1 MSKPVKE
8 MLIRDFESRF
18 EGHDDALLI
27 SVRGVSSNDTNTIR
41 QSLAKQDIRVTVIR
55 NNLARK
61 AFAGTG
67 LESLAALLTGPN
79 ALVYGAETVV
89 DVARAIVDLAKKY
102 PDVELKGAVLDG
114 QIFEGDEG
122 VKRLSAFP
130 TRDEAIAKAVTL
142 VLSPGRNLM
151 GSVKG
156 PGGRLASI
164 IKSIEEKLEK
174 GETISKAG

>member
-1 MSKPVKE
+1 MSKPVKQ
-8 MLIRDFESRF
+8 MLVRDFESRF
-18 EGHDDALLI
+18 EGQDNALLI
-27 SVRGVSSNDTNTIR
+27 SVRGVGSNDTNAIR

-61 AFAGTG
+61 AFEGTG
-67 LESLAALLTGPN
+67 LESLTKLLEGPN

-89 DVARAIVDLAKKY
+89 DVARAIVDIAKTY

-114 QIFEGDEG
+114 QVFEGDAG
-122 VKRLSAFP
+122 VKALSKFP
-130 TRDEAIAKAVTL
+130 TRDEAIAKAVTI

-151 GSVKG
+151 GAVTG

-174 GETISKAG
+174 GETISKVG

>member
-8 MLIRDFESRF
+8 MMIRDFESRI
-18 EGHDDALLI
+18 EGQDNALLI

-41 QSLAKQDIRVTVIR
+41 QTLAKQDIRVTVIR

-61 AFAGTG
+61 AFEGTG
-67 LESLAALLTGPN
+67 LEALASLLTGPN

-89 DVARAIVDLAKKY
+89 DVARAIVDLTKKY

-114 QIFEGDEG
+114 QVFEGDEG
-122 VKRLSAFP
+122 VKRLSKFP
-130 TRDEAIAKAVTL
+130 TRDEAIAEAVTL

-151 GSVKG
+151 GSIKG

-174 GETISKAG
+174 GETIAAQ

>member
-1 MSKPVKE
+1 MSKPVKQ
-8 MLIRDFESRF
+8 MLVRDFESRF
-18 EGHDDALLI
+18 EGQDNALLI
-27 SVRGVSSNDTNTIR
+27 SVRGVSSNDTNAIR

-61 AFAGTG
+61 AFEGTG
-67 LESLAALLTGPN
+67 LEALAALLQGPN

-89 DVARAIVDLAKKY
+89 DVARAIVDLAKAY

-114 QIFEGDEG
+114 MVFEGDEG
-122 VKRLSAFP
+122 VKRLSKFP
-130 TRDEAIAKAVTL
+130 TRDEAIAEAVTL

-151 GSVKG
+151 GAVKG

-164 IKSIEEKLEK
+164 IKSVEEKLEK
-174 GETISKAG
+174 NEAISRVG